1 MIDLYP
7 APEHQ
12 LATPAPEPE
21 PPPPWPDSFAGWIDC
36 LAHPLQA
43 IGYFWVGY
51 LALKWGAVI
60 LLLLLALVS

>member
-7 APEHQ
+7 APEHP
-12 LATPAPEPE
+12 LAAPEE
-21 PPPPWPDSFAGWIDC
+21 PPPPWPDSFAGWLDC
-36 LAHPLQA
+36 IAHPLQA